1 MMFPLSI
8 LAAYLAAVLLVIIA
22 PGPDNILAIS
32 RGLSQGRLAAALSSI
47 GAGLGIMVHTLAA
60 TFGLSLVIQASPAA
74 FWAIKLIGAAYL
86 LWLGFKAVTA
96 RNLVSFAPTAK
107 IGLRRVFMTGLLSNV
122 LNPKPGL
129 FVLAFIPQF
138 VSAARGPV
146 YIQMLVFGGLFA
158 GLTAII
164 FTILGTYA
172 ARLSGW
178 LAQIPATGRPARL
191 LAAAPAALAP
201 LFEERLAAL
210 QVTCRD
216 VGEAVKQQY
225 FYSAPWVAWS
235 DAGHNGAL
243 VIEEGEL

>member
-164 FTILGTYA
+164 FTILGAYA

-178 LAQIPATGRPARL
+178 LAQRPRATSWLNLGAGFSF
-191 LAAAPAALAP
+191 LAAGVSILALGQ
-201 LFEERLAAL
+201 R
-210 QVTCRD
+210 R
-216 VGEAVKQQY
+216 
-225 FYSAPWVAWS
+225 
-235 DAGHNGAL
+235 
-243 VIEEGEL
+243 